1 VTDSAAA
8 LAEVMA
14 GERLRIVASLIRTTG
29 NWDLAEDAV
38 ADAAERALRRW
49 PIDGVPAN
57 PGAWLTT
64 VATRRALDVLRRG
77 TMERHKLEEVGRDPT
92 AGEAAPGDDDRLR
105 LVLTCCHPALSLEAR
120 VALTLK
126 VVAGLP
132 TDAVARAFLVSE
144 ATMAQRLLRAKQKIA
159 NAGIPYRVPGHEDLA
174 ERLDGALRVVY
185 LVFTE
190 GYAAHATPLAEEA
203 LRLARL
209 LVELVPRSDE
219 VRCLL
224 ALLLLQHSRR
234 NARLVKDE
242 PVTLEHQDRST
253 WDAALVAEA
262 RRLLAR
268 RVERGRGPYR
278 LQAELAA
285 VHAAAPTAE
294 ATDWP
299 AIVALYDELLGVAP
313 SPVVE
318 LNRAVAIG
326 MSDGPVAGL
335 MALDGAAGH
344 PRLADHPL
352 VPAARGDLLARA
364 GLVDEAAA
372 TLLEAAD
379 LAPTD
384 RERRAL
390 LRRATEIQETP

>member
-49 PIDGVPAN
+49 PVDGVPAN

-64 VATRRALDVLRRG
+64 VATRRALDVLRRS
-77 TMERHKLEEVGRDPT
+77 TMERHKAEEVGRDPT
-92 AGEAAPGDDDRLR
+92 AGETAPGDDDRLR

-120 VALTLK
+120 AALTLK

-159 NAGIPYRVPGHEDLA
+159 NAGIPYRLPEQEDLA

-190 GYAAHATPLAEEA
+190 GYAAHATALADEA

-234 NARLVKDE
+234 DARLVNDE
-242 PVTLEHQDRST
+242 LVTLEHQDRST

-262 RRLLAR
+262 QRLLAR

-299 AIVALYDELLGVAP
+299 AIAALYDELLAVAP

-352 VPAARGDLLARA
+352 VPAVRGDLLARA
-364 GLVDEAAA
+364 GLVAEAAA
-372 TLLEAAD
+372 ALLEAAD

-390 LRRATEIQETP
+390 LRRGTEIQESP